1 MSAHNP
7 TEEKL
12 LSMYKRICMGN
23 CSTCQSCHAT
33 IENLSPPVSAWGV
46 GNNFVNE
53 DKKLLFVGKNAR
65 GYFDQPANGNFHEA
79 FDDGRWLWEPS
90 NWRKNWGTSSAY
102 WTYTR
107 TITGKIFG
115 DDSFDHIAFTNLV
128 KCNDSATTDT
138 TSNFVKDNCLKR
150 LKVLSQEIKI
160 IRPTHLIF
168 YTGWK
173 YDGYI
178 LRFFFDTLKIFNDAR
193 KKIGAKYVPWTT
205 GIATIDGLKI
215 RVLIAGHPQ
224 NLKKDSYI
232 KAVSSWVTLKNRRLN
247 YGRKNCS
254 LNVARLGC
262 RRRARRA
269 RRI

>member
-53 DKKLLFVGKNAR
+53 DKKLLFVGKNAH

-160 IRPTHLIF
+160 IRPTHVVF
-168 YTGWK
+168 YAGNA
-173 YDGYI
+173 YDDYI
-178 LRFFFDTLKIFNDAR
+178 PHVFDTFNVQLATN
-193 KKIGAKYVPWTT
+193 KAIGQKLMSWTE
-205 GIATIDGLKI
+205 ATATLDGLTI
-215 RVLIAGHPQ
+215 RTIIIGHPE
-224 NLKKDSYI
+224 
-232 KAVSSWVTLKNRRLN
+232 RLN
-247 YGRKNCS
+247 KVEFTDAVCDWVR
-254 LNVARLGC
+254 
-262 RRRARRA
+262 
-269 RRI
+269 